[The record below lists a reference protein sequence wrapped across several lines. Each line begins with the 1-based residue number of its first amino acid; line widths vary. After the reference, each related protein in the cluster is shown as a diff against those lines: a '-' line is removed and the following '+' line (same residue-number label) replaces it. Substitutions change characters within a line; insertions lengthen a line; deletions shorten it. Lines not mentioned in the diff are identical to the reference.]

1 MIIVNLCKDIK
12 HDYKKWWGQWK
23 AMPTC
28 INEYCKFA
36 NSLEFRSRQQ
46 MLARLGQSQ

>member
-1 MIIVNLCKDIK
+1 
-12 HDYKKWWGQWK
+12 
-23 AMPTC
+23 MPTC